1 MALALLWRCS
11 GVELPARWRHAEGA
25 DALSPINIHN
35 FFFEHQIVSNRM
47 SITQTEDIELTTTP
61 REANHTELESVDS
74 VHSSQH
80 DVPASAIDAIPDGG
94 YGWTVLFAC
103 SVVTFMINGWSGSW
117 GVLQTA
123 ILQTQPI
130 QGSTTSLSFV
140 GSLSIAMCVCLG
152 LASVRLSRMI
162 GARYSMLLGVLM
174 MGAGIL
180 ASSFTVDHLGG
191 LFVTAGV
198 LFGVGGSIT
207 YTMSN
212 SLPVQWFSSKLGTA
226 NGLVKLGGG
235 LGATIMALVVQAL
248 IDKVGIAWTF
258 RVVALVTLASGI
270 PTALLVRERAPS
282 NHSTFID
289 LSLFKSMPFCCVFLA
304 GAVGTFALFVPPFFI
319 PLFAHSIGLSAS
331 TGAGI
336 VAAFNACT
344 AIGRLGAG
352 FACDRF
358 GPTNM
363 LLLTMALNAVS
374 MFAIWPVSDT
384 IGPLFVFA
392 AINGIA
398 NGSFFVTM
406 PTAIGRMIGPG
417 QAAVGMG
424 MAITGWTGGYLM
436 GSPIAGIL
444 ITAAGA
450 EKAHT
455 VVPYRA
461 AIFYAGGVALASAT
475 FVLLAR
481 LRMDTKLIKKM

>member
-1 MALALLWRCS
+1 MASCCWGGDS
-11 GVELPARWRHAEGA
+11 
-25 DALSPINIHN
+25 LSPINIHN
-35 FFFEHQIVSNRM
+35 CFFEHQIIPNKM

-61 REANHTELESVDS
+61 REANPTELESVDN
-74 VHSSQH
+74 VHSSQNN
-80 DVPASAIDAIPDGG
+80 VPASAINAIPDGG
-94 YGWTVLFAC
+94 YGWTVVFAC

-174 MGAGIL
+174 MGSGIL

-191 LFVTAGV
+191 LFVTAGI

-235 LGATIMALVVQAL
+235 LGATIMAIVVQAL
-248 IDKVGIAWTF
+248 VDKVGIPWTF
-258 RVVALVTLASGI
+258 RILALVTLASGI
-270 PTALLVRERAPS
+270 PAALLVRERAPS
-282 NHSTFID
+282 NNAPFID

-331 TGAGI
+331 TGAGV

-344 AIGRLGAG
+344 AVGRLGAG
-352 FACDRF
+352 FACDRL

-374 MFAIWPVSDT
+374 MLAIWPVSDT
-384 IGPLFVFA
+384 IGPLVVFA

-406 PTAIGRMIGPG
+406 PTAIGRMMGPG

-424 MAITGWTGGYLM
+424 MAITGWTGGYLI
-436 GSPIAGIL
+436 GSPIAGVL
-444 ITAAGA
+444 IAARGA
-450 EKAHT
+450 EEAHT

-461 AIFYAGGVALASAT
+461 AIFYAGGVALASAM

-481 LRMDTKLIKKM
+481 LRMDTKLIKKV

>member
-1 MALALLWRCS
+1 
-11 GVELPARWRHAEGA
+11 
-25 DALSPINIHN
+25 
-35 FFFEHQIVSNRM
+35 M
-47 SITQTEDIELTTTP
+47 STTQTEEIELATHPPERSLTAV
-61 REANHTELESVDS
+61 ESANDVHTEDS
-74 VHSSQH
+74 
-80 DVPASAIDAIPDGG
+80 DAPASAVAAIPDGG
-94 YGWTVLFAC
+94 YGWVVVFAC
-103 SVVTFMINGWSGSW
+103 SVITFMINGWTGSW

-130 QGSTTSLSFV
+130 EGSTTSLSFV
-140 GSLSIAMCVCLG
+140 GSLGIAMCVCLG
-152 LASVRLSRMI
+152 LASVRLSRLI

-174 MGAGIL
+174 MGSGIL
-180 ASSFTVDHLGG
+180 SSSFTVDHLGG
-191 LFVTAGV
+191 LFVTAGI

-212 SLPVQWFSSKLGTA
+212 ILPVQWFSSKLGTA

-235 LGATIMALVVQAL
+235 LGATVMAIVVQAL
-248 IDKVGIAWTF
+248 IDRVGIPWTF
-258 RVVALVTLASGI
+258 RVLALVTLASGI
-270 PTALLVRERAPS
+270 PAALLIRERAPS
-282 NHSTFID
+282 NNAPFID
-289 LSLFKSMPFCCVFLA
+289 LSLFKSIPFCCVFLA

-319 PLFAHSIGLSAS
+319 PLFAHSIGLSAA
-331 TGAGI
+331 TGAGV

-344 AIGRLGAG
+344 AVGRLGAG

-358 GPTNM
+358 GCTNM

-374 MFAIWPVSDT
+374 MLAIWPVSDT
-384 IGPLFVFA
+384 IGPLVVFA

-417 QAAVGMG
+417 RAAVGMG

-444 ITAAGA
+444 ITATGA

-481 LRMDTKLIKKM
+481 LRMDTKLIKKV

>member
-1 MALALLWRCS
+1 
-11 GVELPARWRHAEGA
+11 
-25 DALSPINIHN
+25 
-35 FFFEHQIVSNRM
+35 M

-61 REANHTELESVDS
+61 GEPHLTELESADS
-74 VHSSQH
+74 IYSSQN
-80 DVPASAIDAIPDGG
+80 DVPTSAVEAIPDGG
-94 YGWTVLFAC
+94 YGWTVVFAC

-123 ILQTQPI
+123 MLQTQPI

-152 LASVRLSRMI
+152 LASVRLSRII

-174 MGAGIL
+174 MGSGIL
-180 ASSFTVDHLGG
+180 ASSFTVEHLGG

-248 IDKVGIAWTF
+248 TDKVGIPWTF
-258 RVVALVTLASGI
+258 RVLALVTLASGI
-270 PTALLVRERAPS
+270 PAALLVRERVPANNAP
-282 NHSTFID
+282 FID

-331 TGAGI
+331 TGAGV

-352 FACDRF
+352 FACDRL
-358 GPTNM
+358 GSTNM

-384 IGPLFVFA
+384 IGPLVLFA

-417 QAAVGMG
+417 QAAAGMG

-444 ITAAGA
+444 IAATGA

>member
-1 MALALLWRCS
+1 
-11 GVELPARWRHAEGA
+11 
-25 DALSPINIHN
+25 
-35 FFFEHQIVSNRM
+35 M
-47 SITQTEDIELTTTP
+47 STTQTKVVELTTYSPGTDC
-61 REANHTELESVDS
+61 TCLESADNI
-74 VHSSQH
+74 HSSDGH
-80 DVPASAIDAIPDGG
+80 VPASAVEAVPDGG
-94 YGWTVLFAC
+94 YGWTVIFAC

-123 ILQTQPI
+123 LFQAYPNQE
-130 QGSTTSLSFV
+130 STTSLSFV
-140 GSLSIAMCVCLG
+140 GTLNIALAVALG
-152 LASVRLSRMI
+152 LASVRLSQLI

-174 MGAGIL
+174 MGFGSL
-180 ASSFTVDHLGG
+180 FSSFTANNLSG

-198 LFGVGGSIT
+198 SYGLGSSLT

-212 SLPVQWFSSKLGTA
+212 TLPAQWFSSKLGTA

-235 LGATIMALVVQAL
+235 LGATILAVVVQAL
-248 IDKVGIAWTF
+248 IDKVGIPWTF
-258 RVVALVTLASGI
+258 RVLGLFSLASGI
-270 PTALLVRERAPS
+270 PAALLVKERAPS
-282 NHSTFID
+282 SHAPFIH
-289 LSLFKSMPFCCVFLA
+289 LSLFRSIPFCCVFLA
-304 GAVGTFALFVPPFFI
+304 GAVGTFALFVPPFFL

-336 VAAFNACT
+336 VAGFNACT

-358 GPTNM
+358 GATNM

-374 MFAIWPVSDT
+374 MLAIWPVSNT
-384 IGPLFVFA
+384 IVPLVVFA
-392 AINGIA
+392 AFNGVA

-406 PTAIGRMIGPG
+406 PTTVGRLVGPG

-436 GSPIAGIL
+436 GSPIAGML
-444 ITAAGA
+444 IAATGA

-475 FVLLAR
+475 FVLVAR
-481 LRMDTKLIKKM
+481 LRMNTKLFKKM

>member
-1 MALALLWRCS
+1 MALALS
-11 GVELPARWRHAEGA
+11 YELPAPWRHAEGA
-25 DALSPINIHN
+25 GSFSPINMLN
-35 FFFEHQIVSNRM
+35 YFFERQIIAHKM
-47 SITQTEDIELTTTP
+47 STTHTENIELRANP
-61 REANHTELESVDS
+61 RQSDLTDLESVDD
-74 VHSSQH
+74 VRSSQGGA
-80 DVPASAIDAIPDGG
+80 PASAVDAIPDGG
-94 YGWTVLFAC
+94 YGWTVVFAC

-140 GSLSIAMCVCLG
+140 GSLSIAICVCLG

-174 MGAGIL
+174 MGSGIL
-180 ASSFTVDHLGG
+180 FSSFTVDHLGG
-191 LFVTAGV
+191 LFVTAGI
-198 LFGVGGSIT
+198 LFGLGGSIT

-235 LGATIMALVVQAL
+235 LGATIMAIVVQVL
-248 IDKVGIAWTF
+248 VDKVGIPWTF
-258 RVVALVTLASGI
+258 RVLGFVTLASGI
-270 PTALLVRERAPS
+270 PAALLVRERAPS
-282 NHSTFID
+282 NNAPFVD
-289 LSLFKSMPFCCVFLA
+289 LSLFKSMPFCCLFLV
-304 GAVGTFALFVPPFFI
+304 GAVGTFALFIPPFFI
-319 PLFAHSIGLSAS
+319 PLFAHSIGLSAA

-336 VAAFNACT
+336 VSAFNACT
-344 AIGRLGAG
+344 AVGRLGAG
-352 FACDRF
+352 FACDKF
-358 GPTNM
+358 GSTNM

-374 MFAIWPVSDT
+374 MLAIWPVSNT
-384 IGPLFVFA
+384 IGPLVAFA

-406 PTAIGRMIGPG
+406 PTAIGRMIAPG

-444 ITAAGA
+444 IGATGA

-481 LRMDTKLIKKM
+481 LRMDTKLIKKV